1 MNSSQNSIGSNAG
14 NSHALSIDLEMAEQA
29 MQWQLDL
36 QEPDVSP
43 ATLAAWQRWRQA
55 HPLHEK
61 AWQRAEAL
69 TQRLQQVRSQGH
81 SELARAT
88 LAPNL
93 ARRRALKHLG
103 LLLVAGAGAWAARDT
118 ALVQDWSADY
128 STRVG
133 QQRRFT
139 LADQTQVQLNTDS
152 AIAVRFDQQ
161 QRRLTLLRG
170 EMLLTLARQS
180 SLQPLQ
186 VETAEG
192 WIEATAAR
200 FSVRQQAGRT
210 ELAVYQGSLT
220 LRPRDGGQ
228 QTLSLTAGEQAR
240 FNRHGL
246 LLRQAQNALQPAWSQ
261 GMLVAQGQPLGE
273 FLEELGRYRHGHLA
287 CDPRLAHLPVSG
299 TFPLA
304 DTDRVLA
311 AVADTLHLEV
321 RQFTRYWVTLK
332 PRATLG

>member
-1 MNSSQNSIGSNAG
+1 MKPSLSTAPQ
-14 NSHALSIDLEMAEQA
+14 ALDLDMAEQA

-36 QEPDVSP
+36 QEPEVSS

-55 HPLHEK
+55 HPLHEQ

-93 ARRRALKHLG
+93 GRRRALKQLG
-103 LLLVAGAGAWAARDT
+103 LLLAAGAGAWAARDT

-128 STRVG
+128 STQVG
-133 QQRRFT
+133 QQRRVT
-139 LADQTQVQLNTDS
+139 LADQTQVQLNTDT

-161 QRRLTLLRG
+161 QRRIKLLRG
-170 EMLLTLARQS
+170 ELLLTLTRQTS
-180 SLQPLQ
+180 ALPLS

-192 WIEATAAR
+192 WIDSASAR
-200 FSVRQQAGRT
+200 FSVRQQAGHT
-210 ELAVYQGSLT
+210 ELVVYQGNLT
-220 LRPRDGGQ
+220 LRPRDTGHAS
-228 QTLSLTAGEQAR
+228 LSLAAGELAR

-246 LLRQAQNALQPAWSQ
+246 LLRQAQNNPQPAWSL
-261 GMLVAQGQPLGE
+261 GMLVAQGQPLAE
-273 FLEELGRYRHGHLA
+273 FLEELGRYRPGHLA
-287 CDPRLAHLPVSG
+287 CDPSLARLPVSG
-299 TFPLA
+299 TFPLG
-304 DTDRVLA
+304 DTDRVLF
-311 AVADTLHLEV
+311 AVAETLHLQV

-332 PRATLG
+332 PRTDLG